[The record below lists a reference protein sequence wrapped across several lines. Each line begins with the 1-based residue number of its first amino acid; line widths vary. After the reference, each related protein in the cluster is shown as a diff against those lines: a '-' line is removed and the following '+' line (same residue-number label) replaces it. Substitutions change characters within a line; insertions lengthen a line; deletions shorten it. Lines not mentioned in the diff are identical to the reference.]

1 MLNFFFCYLRN
12 LLFEAVLFAR
22 QINNLHETKN
32 GCQKYFL
39 GMSIQEKL
47 QKVFFF
53 PKSVNFLKSAP
64 TLAISGQFSP
74 QLAKNIYAN
83 FQSK

>member
-32 GCQKYFL
+32 DCQKYFL
-39 GMSIQEKL
+39 GMSTQEKL
-47 QKVFFF
+47 QKVFFSRKVSIF
-53 PKSVNFLKSAP
+53 
-64 TLAISGQFSP
+64 
-74 QLAKNIYAN
+74 
-83 FQSK
+83 